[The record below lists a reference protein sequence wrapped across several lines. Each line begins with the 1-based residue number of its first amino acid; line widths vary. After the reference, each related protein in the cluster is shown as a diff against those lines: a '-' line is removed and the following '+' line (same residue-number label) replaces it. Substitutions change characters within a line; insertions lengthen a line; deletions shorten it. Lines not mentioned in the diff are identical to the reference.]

1 MGLFSK
7 ILYGFKTNQ
16 IIWQSVLPYMFDR
29 VLSTLIDLNDIF
41 ANDNIFGIWKT
52 TITLLK
58 FFFLLRYTGVS
69 VYQFTRTRK
78 TKLVT
83 LELLVSIH
91 K

>member
-7 ILYGFKTNQ
+7 ILYGFKSHQ

-52 TITLLK
+52 TIILLK

-69 VYQFTRTRK
+69 VHQFNRTRK

>member
-1 MGLFSK
+1 MDKSH
-7 ILYGFKTNQ
+7 Q
-16 IIWQSVLPYMFDR
+16 IIWQSVLPYMLDR
-29 VLSTLIDLNDIF
+29 VLSTLIGLNDIF

-52 TITLLK
+52 TIILLK
-58 FFFLLRYTGVS
+58 LFFLLRCTGVS
-69 VYQFTRTRK
+69 VHQFNRTQK